1 MDFNQ
6 WVKLLELFI
15 SILQTLIWPLIVL
28 LILFYL
34 RKPLKKFLDDL
45 IEVTFKAG
53 PIETTAKRQQVIEA
67 AASLGAATAHW
78 QKEAQ
83 DMKSIPDAEKAIE
96 VAKLVDQ
103 LMTPTTSRLLEGATA
118 LWVDDRPMFTTY
130 ERQALAALGI
140 QFTLSKSTEDA
151 LERLQKK
158 SFDVIITDMARPPD
172 QHAGYTLL
180 EKVKEMHITT
190 PCIIYASGKKPEY
203 IAEARR
209 RGAFG
214 NTNEPQELFEFV
226 VNALK
231 KEAQP
236 LVV

>member
-6 WVKLLELFI
+6 FVKLLELII
-15 SILQTLIWPLIVL
+15 SILQTLIWPATVL

-34 RKPLKKFLDDL
+34 RKPLIKFLNDL
-45 IEVTFKAG
+45 GELTFKAG

-78 QKEAQ
+78 QNEAQ
-83 DMKSIPDAEKAIE
+83 DKQSIPDAEKAIE

-103 LMTPTTSRLLEGATA
+103 LVTPTTSKQLEGATA
-118 LWVDDRPMFTTY
+118 LWVDDRPAFTTY

-151 LERLQKK
+151 LERLEQKRY
-158 SFDVIITDMARPPD
+158 DVVITDMSRPPD
-172 QHAGYTLL
+172 KYAGYALL
-180 EKVKEMHITT
+180 EKMKGMKINT

-214 NTNEPQELFEFV
+214 NTNEPEELFALV
-226 VNALK
+226 VQAI

-236 LVV
+236 LVI